1 MYPKY
6 CIVLLQ
12 KKLTNYKKKRS
23 FYAAAPEPWNSL
35 AAHIRDTKSLDNK
48 KLIFFGGF

>member
-12 KKLTNYKKKRS
+12 KNNKQITEKIAKYVRD
-23 FYAAAPEPWNSL
+23 
-35 AAHIRDTKSLDNK
+35 AHAEEWRML
-48 KLIFFGGF
+48 

>member
-12 KKLTNYKKKRS
+12 KNKQITKKYIYS
-23 FYAAAPEPWNSL
+23 VIFYL
-35 AAHIRDTKSLDNK
+35 KDL
-48 KLIFFGGF
+48 

>member
-12 KKLTNYKKKRS
+12 KKKITQ
-23 FYAAAPEPWNSL
+23 
-35 AAHIRDTKSLDNK
+35 K
-48 KLIFFGGF
+48 KLTAVKALGNGRKSRR